1 MKKDNNIQEE
11 LQNISP
17 LLTQMKDEKE
27 GYKVPHLYF
36 ETLQDKVLAEAKKQP
51 EKINIFARFSKA
63 RFTLISACTILI
75 LLAGVFLLKNENQ
88 TEVVNLEQISTET
101 LALYVDENIDD
112 FDIDLSVE
120 IDAPTLDISDGIHL
134 DPNELENYI
143 EEEFI
148 ELTY

>member
-17 LLTQMKDEKE
+17 LLAQMKDEQE

-51 EKINIFARFSKA
+51 KKTGILARLF
-63 RFTLISACTILI
+63 RPQLTLVASIMIL
-75 LLAGVFLLKNENQ
+75 LLAGIFLFNNNKNTQ
-88 TEVVNLEQISTET
+88 ITDLEEISTEE
-101 LALYVDENIDD
+101 LAWYVNENIDD
-112 FDIDLSVE
+112 FDLLLE
-120 IDAPTLDISDGIHL
+120 IDEPNLNISNGIEL
-134 DPNELENYI
+134 DPNDLENYI

-148 ELTY
+148 DVLTY